1 MNSLSF
7 FRRYAVPCLTGF
19 LGSTLLWAILTY
31 ITIYWVDLGF
41 SHLQVGIL
49 IAIFPLISLALMI
62 PFGVFVD
69 RISPKKLIIAS
80 QFIFALSIAGLIM
93 TREFYPTMLLL
104 AVGGAGNALFNN
116 ALPSLFY
123 KTLGTSIRGLK
134 LGFFTAGILMGYGL
148 GSLLGGY
155 IYTAYDMNAIFI
167 FSLAGTVPMVMLGLL
182 LEDVPGTRVK
192 LSDYR
197 ADLSNKSV
205 LVFVILVF
213 AFSLHMG
220 AEQSSFSLFLNKD
233 IKLDKESVGWLFF
246 IHANVMAVLS
256 VVSGYYGDRV
266 NARGK
271 GLAALYYSG
280 IAVSGLTNIVLM
292 FTTNFGNVLA
302 TRLTHA
308 VGDSLTLVTRSL
320 IISNL
325 FVTTRMGG
333 NFATIQ
339 TTITLGTLCGSIIS
353 GAFTG
358 YVTGFVIAGAAALLA
373 VIYALIVKP
382 EF

>member
-1 MNSLSF
+1 MNDLSF
-7 FRRYAVPCLTGF
+7 FRRYTAPCLVAF
-19 LGSTLLWAILTY
+19 LGSTFLWAILTY
-31 ITIYWVDLGF
+31 ITIYWVDMGY

-49 IAIFPLISLALMI
+49 IAVFPLVSLALMI

-69 RISPKKLIIAS
+69 RISPKKLILAS
-80 QFIFALSIAGLIM
+80 QFIFALSISGLMM
-93 TREFYPTMLLL
+93 TQDFWLTMLLL

-116 ALPSLFY
+116 ALPALFY
-123 KTLGTSIRGLK
+123 KTLGSSIRGLK
-134 LGFFTAGILMGYGL
+134 LGFFTAGILVGYGL

-155 IYTAYDMNAIFI
+155 IYTDFDMNAIFLFALI
-167 FSLAGTVPMVMLGLL
+167 GTVPMLL
-182 LEDVPGTRVK
+182 LSLLLADVPGTRIK

-197 ADLSNKSV
+197 ADLSSKSV

-213 AFSLHMG
+213 AFSLHAG

-233 IKLDKESVGWLFF
+233 IGMDKESVGWLYF

-256 VVSGYYGDRV
+256 IVSGYYADRV
-266 NARGK
+266 NSRGK
-271 GLAALYYSG
+271 GLAALYYVG
-280 IAVSGLTNIVLM
+280 IAVSGLTNIMLM

-320 IISNL
+320 IVSNL
-325 FVTTRMGG
+325 FIATRMGG
-333 NFATIQ
+333 NLATVQ
-339 TTITLGTLCGSIIS
+339 TTVTLGTLCGAIIS

-358 YVTGFVIAGAAALLA
+358 YATGFAIAGAAAVLA

>member
-1 MNSLSF
+1 MDNLSF
-7 FRRYAVPCLTGF
+7 FRRYIVPCLAGF
-19 LGSTLLWAILTY
+19 LQATFLWAILTY
-31 ITIYWVDLGF
+31 ITIYWVDMGY

-49 IAIFPLISLALMI
+49 IAVFPLVSLALMI

-69 RISPKKLIIAS
+69 RISPKKMVIAS
-80 QFIFALSIAGLIM
+80 QFIFALAIAGLMM
-93 TREFYPTMLLL
+93 TQDFWMTMLLL
-104 AVGGAGNALFNN
+104 SLGGAGSALFNN
-116 ALPSLFY
+116 ALPALFY

-134 LGFFTAGILMGYGL
+134 LGFFTAGILVGYGL

-155 IYTAYDMNAIFI
+155 IYTGFDMNAIFL
-167 FSLAGTVPMVMLGLL
+167 FSLLGTVPMVILCLFL
-182 LEDVPGTRVK
+182 ADVPGTRIK

-197 ADLSNKSV
+197 ADLSSKAV
-205 LVFVILVF
+205 FVFVILVF
-213 AFSLHMG
+213 AFSLHAG
-220 AEQSSFSLFLNKD
+220 AEQSSFSLFLNKE
-233 IKLDKESVGWLFF
+233 IKLDTESVGWLFF

-256 VVSGYYGDRV
+256 IVSGYYADHV

-271 GLAALYYSG
+271 GLSTLYYVG
-280 IAVSGLTNIVLM
+280 IAMSGLTNIMLM

-320 IISNL
+320 IISNI
-325 FVTTRMGG
+325 FVAKRMGG
-333 NFATIQ
+333 NLATIQ
-339 TTITLGTLCGSIIS
+339 TTVTLGTLFGSIIA
-353 GAFTG
+353 GAVPG
-358 YVTGFVIAGAAALLA
+358 YSSGFVIAGAAAVLA

>member
-1 MNSLSF
+1 MKELSF
-7 FRRYAVPCLTGF
+7 FRRYVVPCLIGF
-19 LGSTLLWAILTY
+19 MGSTILWAILTY

-49 IAIFPLISLALMI
+49 VAVFPLVSLVLMI

-69 RISPKKLIIAS
+69 RIPPKRLIIAS
-80 QFIFALSIAGLIM
+80 QFIFALSIAGLM
-93 TREFYPTMLLL
+93 TTHEFWPTMLLL

-123 KTLGTSIRGLK
+123 KTLGTSVRGLK
-134 LGFFTAGILMGYGL
+134 LGYYTAGILVGYGL
-148 GSLLGGY
+148 GSLAGGY
-155 IYTAYDMNAIFI
+155 IYTSFDMNAIFI
-167 FSLAGTVPMVMLGLL
+167 FALIGTLPMLL
-182 LEDVPGTRVK
+182 LCLLLADVPGTRVK

-197 ADLSNKSV
+197 ADLSNKTV

-213 AFSLHMG
+213 AFSLHAG

-233 IKLDKESVGWLFF
+233 IGMDKETVGWLYF
-246 IHANVMAVLS
+246 IHANFMAILS
-256 VVSGYYGDRV
+256 IVSGYYADRV
-266 NARGK
+266 NSRGK
-271 GLAALYYSG
+271 GLAILYYIG
-280 IAVSGLTNIVLM
+280 TAVSGLTNILLL

-320 IISNL
+320 IVSNL
-325 FVTTRMGG
+325 FVATRMGG
-333 NFATIQ
+333 NLATVQ
-339 TTITLGTLCGSIIS
+339 TTVTLGTLCGAVIS

-358 YVTGFVIAGAAALLA
+358 YATGFAIAGAAAILA
-373 VIYALIVKP
+373 VIYALLAKP

>member
-1 MNSLSF
+1 MNDLSF
-7 FRRYAVPCLTGF
+7 FRRYTAPCLVAF
-19 LGSTLLWAILTY
+19 LGSTFLWAILTY
-31 ITIYWVDLGF
+31 ITIYWVDMGY

-49 IAIFPLISLALMI
+49 IAVFPLVSLALMI

-69 RISPKKLIIAS
+69 RISPKKLM
-80 QFIFALSIAGLIM
+80 M
-93 TREFYPTMLLL
+93 TQDFWLTMLLL

-116 ALPSLFY
+116 ALPALFY
-123 KTLGTSIRGLK
+123 KTLGSSIRGLK
-134 LGFFTAGILMGYGL
+134 LGFFTAGILVGYGL

-155 IYTAYDMNAIFI
+155 IYTDFDMNAIFLFALI
-167 FSLAGTVPMVMLGLL
+167 GTVPMLL
-182 LEDVPGTRVK
+182 LCLLLADVPGTRIK

-197 ADLSNKSV
+197 ADLSSKSV

-213 AFSLHMG
+213 AFSLHAG

-233 IKLDKESVGWLFF
+233 IGMDKESVGWLYF

-256 VVSGYYGDRV
+256 IVSGYYADRV
-266 NARGK
+266 NSRGK
-271 GLAALYYSG
+271 GLAALYYVG
-280 IAVSGLTNIVLM
+280 IAVSGLTNILLM

-320 IISNL
+320 IVSNL
-325 FVTTRMGG
+325 FITTRMGG
-333 NFATIQ
+333 NLATVQ
-339 TTITLGTLCGSIIS
+339 TTVTLGTLCGAIIS

-358 YVTGFVIAGAAALLA
+358 YATGFAIAGAAAVLA

>member
-1 MNSLSF
+1 MDNLSF
-7 FRRYAVPCLTGF
+7 FRRFIAPCLAGF
-19 LGSTLLWAILTY
+19 LQATFLWAILTY
-31 ITIYWVDLGF
+31 ITIYWVDLGY

-49 IAIFPLISLALMI
+49 IAVFPLVSLALMI

-69 RISPKKLIIAS
+69 RISPKKMVIAS
-80 QFIFALSIAGLIM
+80 QFIFALAIAGLMM
-93 TREFYPTMLLL
+93 TQDFWMTMLLL
-104 AVGGAGNALFNN
+104 ALGGAGSALFNN
-116 ALPSLFY
+116 ALPALFY

-134 LGFFTAGILMGYGL
+134 LGFFTAGILVGYGL

-155 IYTAYDMNAIFI
+155 IYTSFDMNAIFL
-167 FSLAGTVPMVMLGLL
+167 FSLVGTVPMVILCLFL
-182 LEDVPGTRVK
+182 ADVPGTRIK

-197 ADLSNKSV
+197 ADLSSKSV
-205 LVFVILVF
+205 FVFVILVF
-213 AFSLHMG
+213 AFSLHAG
-220 AEQSSFSLFLNKD
+220 AEQSSFSLFLNKE
-233 IKLDKESVGWLFF
+233 INLDMESVGWLFF

-256 VVSGYYGDRV
+256 IVSGYYADRV

-271 GLAALYYSG
+271 GLSTLYYVG
-280 IAVSGLTNIVLM
+280 IAVSGLTNIMLM

-320 IISNL
+320 IISNI
-325 FVTTRMGG
+325 FVAKRMGG
-333 NFATIQ
+333 NLATIQ
-339 TTITLGTLCGSIIS
+339 TTVTLGTLFGSIIS
-353 GAFTG
+353 GAVPG
-358 YVTGFVIAGAAALLA
+358 YSSGFVIAGAAAVLA

>member
-1 MNSLSF
+1 MNDLSF
-7 FRRYAVPCLTGF
+7 FRRYAVPCLAGF
-19 LGSTLLWAILTY
+19 LQSTFLWAILTY
-31 ITIYWVDLGF
+31 ITIYWVDLGY

-49 IAIFPLISLALMI
+49 IAVFPLVSLALMI

-80 QFIFALSIAGLIM
+80 QFIFALSIAGLMM
-93 TREFYPTMLLL
+93 TQDFWSTMLLL
-104 AVGGAGNALFNN
+104 AIGGAGSALFSN

-123 KTLGTSIRGLK
+123 KTLGASIRGLK
-134 LGFFTAGILMGYGL
+134 LGFFTAGILVGYGL

-155 IYTAYDMNAIFI
+155 LYTYFDMNAIFM
-167 FSLAGTVPMVMLGLL
+167 FSLAGTVPMVLLGLFL
-182 LEDVPGTRVK
+182 ADVPGTRIK
-192 LSDYR
+192 ISDYR
-197 ADLSNKSV
+197 ADLSGKSV

-213 AFSLHMG
+213 AFSLHAG

-233 IKLDKESVGWLFF
+233 IKLDKESVGWLYF

-256 VVSGYYGDRV
+256 IVSGFYGDRV

-271 GLAALYYSG
+271 GLAALYYVG
-280 IAVSGLTNIVLM
+280 IAVSGLTNILLM

-320 IISNL
+320 IVSNL
-325 FVTTRMGG
+325 FVATRMGG
-333 NFATIQ
+333 NLATIQ
-339 TTITLGTLCGSIIS
+339 TTVTLGTLCGSVIA
-353 GAFTG
+353 GAFPG
-358 YVTGFVIAGAAALLA
+358 YSTGFVIAGAAAVLA

>member
-1 MNSLSF
+1 MDNLSF
-7 FRRYAVPCLTGF
+7 FRRYIAPCLAGF
-19 LGSTLLWAILTY
+19 LQATFLWAILTY

-49 IAIFPLISLALMI
+49 IAVFPLISLALMI

-69 RISPKKLIIAS
+69 RISPKKMVIAS
-80 QFIFALSIAGLIM
+80 QFIFALSIAGLMM
-93 TREFYPTMLLL
+93 TQDFWMTMLLL
-104 AVGGAGNALFNN
+104 ALGGAGSALFNN
-116 ALPSLFY
+116 ALPALFY

-134 LGFFTAGILMGYGL
+134 LGFFTAGILVGYGL

-155 IYTAYDMNAIFI
+155 IYTAFDMNAIFL
-167 FSLAGTVPMVMLGLL
+167 FSLLGTVPMVILCLFL
-182 LEDVPGTRVK
+182 ADVPGTRIK
-192 LSDYR
+192 ISDYR
-197 ADLSNKSV
+197 ADLSSKSV

-213 AFSLHMG
+213 AFSLHAG
-220 AEQSSFSLFLNKD
+220 AEQSSFSLFLNKE
-233 IKLDKESVGWLFF
+233 IKLDTESVGWLFF

-256 VVSGYYGDRV
+256 IVSGYYADRV

-271 GLAALYYSG
+271 GLATLYYIG
-280 IAVSGLTNIVLM
+280 IAVSGLTNIMLM

-320 IISNL
+320 IVSNL
-325 FVTTRMGG
+325 FITTRMGG
-333 NFATIQ
+333 NLATIQ

-353 GAFTG
+353 GAVPG
-358 YVTGFVIAGAAALLA
+358 YVSGFVIAGAAAVLA
-373 VIYALIVKP
+373 VVYALIVKP

>member
-93 TREFYPTMLLL
+93 TREFCPTMLLL

>member
-1 MNSLSF
+1 MNDLSF
-7 FRRYAVPCLTGF
+7 FKRYTAPCLVAF
-19 LGSTLLWAILTY
+19 LQSTLLWAILTY
-31 ITIYWVDLGF
+31 ITIYWVDMGY

-49 IAIFPLISLALMI
+49 IAVFPLVSLALMI

-69 RISPKKLIIAS
+69 RISPKKLILAS
-80 QFIFALSIAGLIM
+80 QFIFAVSIAGLMM
-93 TREFYPTMLLL
+93 TQDFWLTMLLL

-116 ALPSLFY
+116 ALPALFY
-123 KTLGTSIRGLK
+123 KTLGSSIRGLK
-134 LGFFTAGILMGYGL
+134 LGFFTAGILVGYGL

-155 IYTAYDMNAIFI
+155 IYTDFDMNAIFL
-167 FSLAGTVPMVMLGLL
+167 FALLGTVPMLL
-182 LEDVPGTRVK
+182 LCLFLADVPGTRIK

-197 ADLSNKSV
+197 ADLSSKSV

-213 AFSLHMG
+213 AFSLHAG

-233 IKLDKESVGWLFF
+233 IRMDKESVGWLYF

-256 VVSGYYGDRV
+256 IVSGYYADRV
-266 NARGK
+266 NSRGK
-271 GLAALYYSG
+271 GLATLYYVG
-280 IAVSGLTNIVLM
+280 IAVSGLTNIMLM

-320 IISNL
+320 IVSNL
-325 FVTTRMGG
+325 FITTRMGG
-333 NFATIQ
+333 NLATVQ
-339 TTITLGTLCGSIIS
+339 TTVTLGTLCGAIIS

-358 YVTGFVIAGAAALLA
+358 YATGFAIAGAAAVLA

>member
-1 MNSLSF
+1 MENLSF
-7 FRRYAVPCLTGF
+7 FRRYIVPCLAGF
-19 LGSTLLWAILTY
+19 LQATFLWAILTY

-49 IAIFPLISLALMI
+49 IAVLPLVSLALMI

-69 RISPKKLIIAS
+69 RISPKKMVIAS
-80 QFIFALSIAGLIM
+80 QFIFALSIAGLMM
-93 TREFYPTMLLL
+93 TQDFWMTMLLL
-104 AVGGAGNALFNN
+104 AMGGAGSALFNN

-123 KTLGTSIRGLK
+123 KTLGMSIRGLK
-134 LGFFTAGILMGYGL
+134 LGFFTAGILVGYGL

-155 IYTAYDMNAIFI
+155 IYTVFDMNAIFL
-167 FSLAGTVPMVMLGLL
+167 FSLVGTVPMVLL
-182 LEDVPGTRVK
+182 SLWLTDVPGTRIK
-192 LSDYR
+192 ISDYR
-197 ADLSNKSV
+197 ADLSSKSV
-205 LVFVILVF
+205 LIFVILVF
-213 AFSLHMG
+213 AFSLHAG

-233 IKLDKESVGWLFF
+233 INLDTESVGWLFF

-256 VVSGYYGDRV
+256 IVSGYYADRV

-271 GLAALYYSG
+271 GLATLYYIG
-280 IAVSGLTNIVLM
+280 IAVSGLTNIMLM

-320 IISNL
+320 IVSNL
-325 FVTTRMGG
+325 FVATRMGG
-333 NFATIQ
+333 NLATIQ
-339 TTITLGTLCGSIIS
+339 TTVTLGTLCGSIIS
-353 GAFTG
+353 GAVPG
-358 YVTGFVIAGAAALLA
+358 YSSGFVIAGAAAVLA
-373 VIYALIVKP
+373 VIYALIAKP

>member
-1 MNSLSF
+1 MNDLSF
-7 FRRYAVPCLTGF
+7 FRRYTAPCLVAF
-19 LGSTLLWAILTY
+19 LGSTFLWAILTY
-31 ITIYWVDLGF
+31 ITIYWVDMGY

-49 IAIFPLISLALMI
+49 IAVFPLVSLALMI

-69 RISPKKLIIAS
+69 RISPKKLILAS
-80 QFIFALSIAGLIM
+80 QFIFALSISGLMM
-93 TREFYPTMLLL
+93 TQDFWLTMLLL

-116 ALPSLFY
+116 ALPALFY
-123 KTLGTSIRGLK
+123 KTLGSSIRGLK
-134 LGFFTAGILMGYGL
+134 LGFFTAGILVGYGL

-155 IYTAYDMNAIFI
+155 IYTDFDMNAIFLFALI
-167 FSLAGTVPMVMLGLL
+167 GTVPMLL
-182 LEDVPGTRVK
+182 LSLLLADVPGTRIK

-197 ADLSNKSV
+197 ADLSSKSV

-213 AFSLHMG
+213 AFSLHAG

-233 IKLDKESVGWLFF
+233 IGMDKEAVGWLYF

-256 VVSGYYGDRV
+256 IVSGYYADRV
-266 NARGK
+266 NSRGK
-271 GLAALYYSG
+271 GLAALYYAG
-280 IAVSGLTNIVLM
+280 IAVSGLTNILLM

-320 IISNL
+320 IVSNL
-325 FVTTRMGG
+325 FITTRMGG
-333 NFATIQ
+333 NLATVQ
-339 TTITLGTLCGSIIS
+339 TTVTLGTLCGAIIS

-358 YVTGFVIAGAAALLA
+358 YATGFAIAGAAAVLA

>member
-1 MNSLSF
+1 MNDLSF
-7 FRRYAVPCLTGF
+7 FRRYTAPCLVAF

-31 ITIYWVDLGF
+31 ITIYWVDMGY

-49 IAIFPLISLALMI
+49 IAVFPLVSLALMI

-69 RISPKKLIIAS
+69 RISPKKLILAS
-80 QFIFALSIAGLIM
+80 QFIFALSIAGLMM
-93 TREFYPTMLLL
+93 TQDFWLTMLLL

-116 ALPSLFY
+116 ALPALFY
-123 KTLGTSIRGLK
+123 KTLGSSIRGLK
-134 LGFFTAGILMGYGL
+134 LGFFTAGILVGYGL

-155 IYTAYDMNAIFI
+155 IYTDFDMNAIFLFALI
-167 FSLAGTVPMVMLGLL
+167 GTVPMLL
-182 LEDVPGTRVK
+182 LCLFLADVPGTRIK

-197 ADLSNKSV
+197 ADLSSKSV

-213 AFSLHMG
+213 AFSLHAG

-233 IKLDKESVGWLFF
+233 IGMDKESVGWLYF

-256 VVSGYYGDRV
+256 IVSGYYADRV
-266 NARGK
+266 NSRGK
-271 GLAALYYSG
+271 GLAALYYVG
-280 IAVSGLTNIVLM
+280 IAVSGLTNILLM

-320 IISNL
+320 IVSNL
-325 FVTTRMGG
+325 FIATRMGG
-333 NFATIQ
+333 NLATVQ
-339 TTITLGTLCGSIIS
+339 TTVTLGTLCGAIIS

-358 YVTGFVIAGAAALLA
+358 YATGFAIAGAAAVLA

>member
-1 MNSLSF
+1 MDNLNF
-7 FRRYAVPCLTGF
+7 FRRYIVPCLASF
-19 LGSTLLWAILTY
+19 LQATFLWAILTY
-31 ITIYWVDLGF
+31 ITIYWVDLGY

-49 IAIFPLISLALMI
+49 IAVFPLVSLALMI

-69 RISPKKLIIAS
+69 RISPKKMVIAS
-80 QFIFALSIAGLIM
+80 QFIFALAITGLMM
-93 TREFYPTMLLL
+93 TQDFWMTMLLL
-104 AVGGAGNALFNN
+104 ALGGAGSALFNN
-116 ALPSLFY
+116 ALPALFY

-134 LGFFTAGILMGYGL
+134 LGFFTAGILVGYGL

-155 IYTAYDMNAIFI
+155 IYTGFDMNAIFL
-167 FSLAGTVPMVMLGLL
+167 FSLVGTVPMVVLCLFL
-182 LEDVPGTRVK
+182 ADVPGTRIK
-192 LSDYR
+192 ISAYR
-197 ADLSNKSV
+197 ADLSSKSV

-213 AFSLHMG
+213 AFSLHAG
-220 AEQSSFSLFLNKD
+220 AEQSSFSLFLNKE
-233 IKLDKESVGWLFF
+233 INLDMESVGWLFF

-256 VVSGYYGDRV
+256 IVSGYYADRV

-271 GLAALYYSG
+271 GLATLYYVG
-280 IAVSGLTNIVLM
+280 IAVSGLTNIMLM

-320 IISNL
+320 IVSNL
-325 FVTTRMGG
+325 FVATRMGG
-333 NFATIQ
+333 NLATIQ
-339 TTITLGTLCGSIIS
+339 TTVTLGTLFGSIIAGAVPGYSS
-353 GAFTG
+353 GFA
-358 YVTGFVIAGAAALLA
+358 IAGAAAVLA

>member
-1 MNSLSF
+1 MNDLSF
-7 FRRYAVPCLTGF
+7 FRRYTAPCLVAF
-19 LGSTLLWAILTY
+19 LGSTFLWAILTY
-31 ITIYWVDLGF
+31 ITIYWVDMGY

-49 IAIFPLISLALMI
+49 IAVFPLVSLALMI

-69 RISPKKLIIAS
+69 RISPKKLILAS
-80 QFIFALSIAGLIM
+80 QFIFALSITGLMM
-93 TREFYPTMLLL
+93 TQDFWLTMLLL

-116 ALPSLFY
+116 ALPALFY
-123 KTLGTSIRGLK
+123 KTLGSSIRGLK
-134 LGFFTAGILMGYGL
+134 LGFFTAGILVGYGL

-155 IYTAYDMNAIFI
+155 IYTDFDMNAIFLFALI
-167 FSLAGTVPMVMLGLL
+167 GTIPMLL
-182 LEDVPGTRVK
+182 LSLLLADVPGTRIK

-197 ADLSNKSV
+197 ADLSSKSV

-213 AFSLHMG
+213 AFSLHAG
-220 AEQSSFSLFLNKD
+220 AEQSSFSLFLNKG
-233 IKLDKESVGWLFF
+233 IGMDKESVGWLYF

-256 VVSGYYGDRV
+256 IVSGYYADRV
-266 NARGK
+266 NSRGK
-271 GLAALYYSG
+271 GLAALYYVG
-280 IAVSGLTNIVLM
+280 IAVSGLTNIILM

-320 IISNL
+320 IVSNL
-325 FVTTRMGG
+325 FITTRMGG
-333 NFATIQ
+333 NLATVQ
-339 TTITLGTLCGSIIS
+339 TTVTLGTLCGSIIS

-358 YVTGFVIAGAAALLA
+358 YATGFAIAGAAAVLA

>member
-1 MNSLSF
+1 MNDLSF
-7 FRRYAVPCLTGF
+7 FRRYAVPCLAGF
-19 LGSTLLWAILTY
+19 LQSTFLWAILTY
-31 ITIYWVDLGF
+31 ITIYWVDLGY

-49 IAIFPLISLALMI
+49 IAVFPLVSLALMI

-80 QFIFALSIAGLIM
+80 QFIFALSIAGLMM
-93 TREFYPTMLLL
+93 TQDFWSTMLLL
-104 AVGGAGNALFNN
+104 AIGGAGSALFSN

-123 KTLGTSIRGLK
+123 KTLGASIRGLK
-134 LGFFTAGILMGYGL
+134 LGFFTAGILVGYGL

-155 IYTAYDMNAIFI
+155 LYTYFDMNAIFM
-167 FSLAGTVPMVMLGLL
+167 FSLAGTVPMVLLGLFL
-182 LEDVPGTRVK
+182 ADVPGTRIK
-192 LSDYR
+192 ISDYR
-197 ADLSNKSV
+197 ADLSGKSV

-213 AFSLHMG
+213 AFSLHAG

-233 IKLDKESVGWLFF
+233 IKLDKESVGWLYF

-256 VVSGYYGDRV
+256 IVSGFYGDRV

-271 GLAALYYSG
+271 GLAALYYVG
-280 IAVSGLTNIVLM
+280 IAVSGLTNILLM

-308 VGDSLTLVTRSL
+308 VGDSLTLVARSL
-320 IISNL
+320 IVSNL
-325 FVTTRMGG
+325 FVATRMGG
-333 NFATIQ
+333 NLATIQ
-339 TTITLGTLCGSIIS
+339 TTVTLGTLCGSVIA
-353 GAFTG
+353 GAFPG
-358 YVTGFVIAGAAALLA
+358 YSTGFVIAGAAAVLA

>member
-1 MNSLSF
+1 MNDLSF
-7 FRRYAVPCLTGF
+7 FRRYAVPCLAGF
-19 LGSTLLWAILTY
+19 LQSTFLWAILTY
-31 ITIYWVDLGF
+31 ITIYWVDLGY

-49 IAIFPLISLALMI
+49 IAVFPLVSLALMI

-69 RISPKKLIIAS
+69 RISPKKLVIAS
-80 QFIFALSIAGLIM
+80 QFIFALSIAGLMM
-93 TREFYPTMLLL
+93 TQDFWSTMLLL
-104 AVGGAGNALFNN
+104 AIGGAGSALFSN

-123 KTLGTSIRGLK
+123 KTLGASIRGLK
-134 LGFFTAGILMGYGL
+134 LGFFTAGILVGYGL

-155 IYTAYDMNAIFI
+155 LYTYFDMNAIFM
-167 FSLAGTVPMVMLGLL
+167 FSLAGTVPMVLL
-182 LEDVPGTRVK
+182 SLFLADVPGTRIK
-192 LSDYR
+192 ISDYR
-197 ADLSNKSV
+197 ADLSGKSV

-213 AFSLHMG
+213 AFSLHAG

-233 IKLDKESVGWLFF
+233 IKLDKESVGWLYF

-256 VVSGYYGDRV
+256 IVSGFYGDRV

-271 GLAALYYSG
+271 GLAALYYVG
-280 IAVSGLTNIVLM
+280 IAVSGLTNIMLM

-320 IISNL
+320 IVSNL
-325 FVTTRMGG
+325 FVATRMGG
-333 NFATIQ
+333 NLATIQ
-339 TTITLGTLCGSIIS
+339 TTVTLGTLCGSVIA
-353 GAFTG
+353 GAFPG
-358 YVTGFVIAGAAALLA
+358 YSTGFVIAGAAAVLA

>member
-1 MNSLSF
+1 MDNFSF
-7 FRRYAVPCLTGF
+7 FRRYAVPCLIA
-19 LGSTLLWAILTY
+19 LMGSTLLWAILTY

-49 IAIFPLISLALMI
+49 IAVFPLVSLALMI

-80 QFIFALSIAGLIM
+80 QFIFALSIAGLMM
-93 TREFYPTMLLL
+93 THEFWPTMLLL

-116 ALPSLFY
+116 ALPALYY
-123 KTLGTSIRGLK
+123 KTLGTSVRGLK
-134 LGFFTAGILMGYGL
+134 LGYYTAGILVGYGL
-148 GSLLGGY
+148 GSLAGGY
-155 IYTAYDMNAIFI
+155 IYTAFDMNAIYI
-167 FSLAGTVPMVMLGLL
+167 FTLIGTVPMLL
-182 LEDVPGTRVK
+182 LSLLLADVPGTRIK
-192 LSDYR
+192 LGDYR
-197 ADLSNKSV
+197 ADLSNKTV

-213 AFSLHMG
+213 AFSLHAG

-233 IKLDKESVGWLFF
+233 IGMDKESVGWLYF
-246 IHANVMAVLS
+246 IHANFMAVLS
-256 VVSGYYGDRV
+256 IVSGYYGDRI

-271 GLAALYYSG
+271 GLAVLYYIG
-280 IAVSGLTNIVLM
+280 IALSGLTNILLL
-292 FTTNFGNVLA
+292 FTTNFSNVLA

-320 IISNL
+320 IVSNL
-325 FVTTRMGG
+325 FVVTRMGG
-333 NFATIQ
+333 NLATIQ
-339 TTITLGTLCGSIIS
+339 TTVTLGTLCGAIIS

-358 YVTGFVIAGAAALLA
+358 YATGFAIAGAAAVLA